1 MKTIITLLLL
11 FVVTIVS
18 SQHVVTIEGKQPYPN
33 TDWDLVHGI
42 LGSNRLNDDLEQ
54 RVSDKLSQLRMDGT
68 YNVTD
73 IKIQSYKNSGY
84 IYTKAT
90 VYINEST
97 DGKSYTV
104 FTTRG
109 SIGYDYIKR
118 HDEQALG
125 LSKRLSDYYNGTVK
139 TFGPYEVCVSDEN
152 GDCFIKYKQSFYSV
166 SK

>member
-11 FVVTIVS
+11 FVVTTVS
-18 SQHVVTIEGKQPYPN
+18 SQHVVTIKGKQPYPN
-33 TDWDLVHGI
+33 TNWDLVHGI
-42 LGSNRLNDDLEQ
+42 LGSKELNDDLEQ
-54 RVSDKLSQLRMDGT
+54 RVSDKLSQLKMGGN
-68 YNVTD
+68 YSVTN
-73 IKIQSYKNSGY
+73 IKIQSYKNRGY
-84 IYTKAT
+84 IHTKAT

-109 SIGYDYIKR
+109 SIGHDYIKR
-118 HDEQALG
+118 HDKQVLG

-152 GDCFIKYKQSFYSV
+152 GDCFIKYKQSFYCV
-166 SK
+166 GK